1 MRGEGRGL
9 GERPLPLDNTEITEL
24 FFDLFNPGETG
35 KQFLTSGEVQ

>member
-1 MRGEGRGL
+1 MSGMRSFGVRAM
-9 GERPLPLDNTEITEL
+9 PLDNTEITEL